1 MSTYT
6 NFFIRVNDIFVP
18 IGSWSRNSILGSE
31 FITRGPWRKVR
42 PITSNEL
49 MELIRE
55 FEKKQDSFNEK
66 ISELERK
73 RDYVVDKC
81 NSVDEKI
88 EATERYNEEIR
99 DYKIEIEEYEYAIN
113 TLSVY
118 IEIIEEITFSVKDAL
133 PFKADD
139 KKYMYYGVEIECPT
153 LEDIVE

>member
-18 IGSWSRNSILGSE
+18 IGSWSRNSILGSM
-31 FITRGPWRKVR
+31 FITMGPWRKVR
-42 PITSNEL
+42 SITSNEL
-49 MELIRE
+49 MDLIRE
-55 FEKKQDSFNEK
+55 FEKEQDSFNEK

-73 RDYVVDKC
+73 RDYIVDKC
-81 NSVDEKI
+81 NSIDEKI
-88 EATERYNEEIR
+88 EVTERYNEEIR
-99 DYKIEIEEYEYAIN
+99 DYKVEIEYAIN

-133 PFKADD
+133 PFRADD